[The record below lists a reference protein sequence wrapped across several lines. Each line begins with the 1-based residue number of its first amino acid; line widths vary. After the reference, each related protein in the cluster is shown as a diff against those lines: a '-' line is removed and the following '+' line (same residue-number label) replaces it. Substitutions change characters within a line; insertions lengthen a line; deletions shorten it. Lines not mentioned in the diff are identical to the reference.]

1 MHWNTCNSVYLHS
14 GLNTNV
20 IKAKQKS
27 RTSKVTKRSLRFKS
41 GEGCRFNKECAY
53 IHEESKPDE
62 EQNELKEITDNL
74 KKEVFDIT
82 NKFNI
87 EAKKVE
93 QMEKV
98 VKAMCR
104 KVLCLESEIESI
116 MNNNIPD
123 ECAREPGVSEVLES
137 KENET
142 ENVKNQYDWPL
153 KQQS

>member
-1 MHWNTCNSVYLHS
+1 M
-14 GLNTNV
+14 
-20 IKAKQKS
+20 
-27 RTSKVTKRSLRFKS
+27 
-41 GEGCRFNKECAY
+41 
-53 IHEESKPDE
+53 
-62 EQNELKEITDNL
+62 

-93 QMEKV
+93 QMKKV
-98 VKAMCR
+98 VKAMRR

-116 MNNNIPD
+116 RNNNIPD

-142 ENVKNQYDWPL
+142 ENVKNYYDWPL